1 MVKKKKKNPN
11 VLTLILRTNQG
22 FLLFLLLFNM
32 LLEGFDST
40 SQEKEIK
47 AIWIRK
53 KIFSN
58 WR

>member
-1 MVKKKKKNPN
+1 MVKKKN